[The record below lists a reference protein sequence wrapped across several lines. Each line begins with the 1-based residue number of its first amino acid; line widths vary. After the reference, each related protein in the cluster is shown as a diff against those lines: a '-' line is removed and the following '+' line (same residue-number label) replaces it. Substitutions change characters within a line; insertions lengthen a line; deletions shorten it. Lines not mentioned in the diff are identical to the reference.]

1 MVANGRFAPSPT
13 GVLHLGNLRTALVA
27 WLFARS
33 SGGSFLVRMEDLD
46 PVTSSKEK
54 AAAQLVD
61 LAAIGLDWDGEVV
74 VQSERF
80 DLYARALDR
89 LTSDNLTYR
98 CFCTRRE
105 IAEALSAPHGA
116 SPGRYPG
123 TCRSL
128 SVDEAEDR
136 VRSGQRFALRLRSA
150 RDPISFVDR
159 IAGPYEGVPDD
170 VVLRR
175 NDGMPA
181 YNLAVVVDDELQGV
195 EEIVRADDLLT
206 STPSQ
211 MALGAMLG
219 FRTQSYAHISLALG
233 PTGQRLAKRDGAVT
247 LGDLREAGRSASEVL
262 SILAASLNLTR
273 DGEPVTPGL
282 LLDRFEPDKLSR
294 GPWTVPGH
302 IRAARA

>member
-1 MVANGRFAPSPT
+1 MANGRFAPSPT

-46 PVTSSKEK
+46 PVTSSMEK
-54 AAAQLVD
+54 AAKQLVD
-61 LAAIGLDWDGEVV
+61 LAAIGLEWDGEVV

-80 DLYARALDR
+80 DLYAGALDR
-89 LTSDNLTYR
+89 LSSDNLTYP

-116 SPGRYPG
+116 NPGHYPG

-128 SVDEAEDR
+128 SVAEVEAR
-136 VRSGQRFALRLRSA
+136 IGSGQRFALRLRSA

-211 MALGAMLG
+211 MALGALLG
-219 FRTQSYAHISLALG
+219 YRTQRYAHISLVLG

-247 LGDLREAGRSASEVL
+247 LGDLRKAGRSASEVL
-262 SILAASLNLTR
+262 GILAASLKLTR

>member
-1 MVANGRFAPSPT
+1 MANGRFAPSPT

-33 SGGSFLVRMEDLD
+33 SGGSFVVRMEDLD
-46 PVTSSKEK
+46 PATSSKEK

-61 LAAIGLDWDGEVV
+61 LASIGLDWDSEVV

-80 DLYARALDR
+80 DLYASALGR
-89 LTSDNLTYR
+89 LTSDNLTYP

-105 IAEALSAPHGA
+105 VAEALSAPHGA
-116 SPGRYPG
+116 NPGHYPG

-128 SVDEAEDR
+128 SVDEAGAR
-136 VRSGQRFALRLRSA
+136 IGSGQRFALRLRSE
-150 RDPISFVDR
+150 RTLISFVDR
-159 IAGPYEGVPDD
+159 IAGPHEGVPDD

-195 EEIVRADDLLT
+195 EEVVRADDLLA

-211 MALGAMLG
+211 MALGAVLG
-219 FRTQSYAHISLALG
+219 FRTQRYAHISLVLG

-247 LGDLREAGRSASEVL
+247 LADLRAAGLRASDVL
-262 SILAASLNLTR
+262 SILAASLNLANV
-273 DGEPVTPGL
+273 GEAVTPERL
-282 LLDRFEPDKLSR
+282 LARFEPDSLPR
-294 GPWTVPGH
+294 EPWTVPTH
-302 IRAARA
+302 IRAASA